1 MAVGLNAPEQL
12 EPVDGVRVGS
22 SELGDRA
29 SPRDDLTVIELAEGS
44 RVAAV
49 FTQNAFRAAPV
60 TVAAEHL
67 CEGSPAYLLI
77 NAGNANAGTGA
88 CGITDA
94 KACCDAV
101 AARTGCDPRAVLPFS
116 TGVVGERMDPQP
128 FPAAIER
135 AVDGLRDNGWLRAA
149 RAIMTTDTVAKGM
162 SAKFSCDEGTCTVTG
177 VAKGSGMIRPD
188 MATMLAFVATDA
200 LVDQSV
206 LDECLRRAVDASFNR
221 ITVDGDTSTNDA
233 CVLMATGK
241 SRAAAVDSL
250 ESAAGEAL
258 AGAVESVCRHLA
270 QAIVRDG
277 EGATKFIEVN
287 VIGGASEAECLAVA
301 YTVAQS
307 PLVKTAMF
315 ASDPNWGRL
324 LAAVG
329 RAGLRDLDLAGVGID
344 IGDVRVA
351 DGGALASGYREEDGK
366 RVMAAEN
373 ITVRVHL
380 GRGGHQASVWTCDL
394 SHQYVTIN
402 AEYRT

>member
-1 MAVGLNAPEQL
+1 MAVGLEAPDKL
-12 EPVDGVRVGS
+12 EAVGGVRIGV
-22 SELGDRA
+22 SELGNRA
-29 SPRDDLTVIELAEGS
+29 APRDDLTVIELANGT

-49 FTQNAFRAAPV
+49 FTRNAFRAAPV

-67 CEGSPAYLLI
+67 REGAPAYLII
-77 NAGNANAGTGA
+77 NAGNANAGTGSD
-88 CGITDA
+88 GIADA
-94 KACCDAV
+94 KTCCDAL
-101 AARTGCDPRAVLPFS
+101 AARTGCDASAVLPFS
-116 TGVVGERMDPQP
+116 TGVVGERLDVGP
-128 FPAAIER
+128 FPAAIDR
-135 AVDGLRDNGWLRAA
+135 AVDQLQEDGWPGAA

-162 SAKFSCDEGTCTVTG
+162 SAKFSCGEDTCTVTG

-200 LVDQSV
+200 TVSQPV
-206 LDECLRRAVDASFNR
+206 LEACLRRAVDRSFNR

-241 SRAAAVDSL
+241 SRATAVDSL

-277 EGATKFIEVN
+277 EGATKFIEVR
-287 VIGGASEAECLAVA
+287 VIGGASESECLAVG

-315 ASDPNWGRL
+315 ASDPNWGRI

-329 RAGLRDLDLAGVGID
+329 RAGLRDLDLSGVGID
-344 IGDVRVA
+344 IGEVRVA

-366 RVMAAEN
+366 RVMSAED
-373 ITVRVHL
+373 ITVCVRL
-380 GRGGHQASVWTCDL
+380 GRGEHQASVWTCDL